1 MSNAYVPGVNF
12 GLAGYRARVANGP
25 SVLLATIFWLLAA
38 LCFEEGA
45 RNQTY
50 VLFGLGA
57 VLGILGLMIPL
68 SLKVANQ
75 WERAV
80 VLRLGKLQAIRG
92 PGVFFIIPVID
103 EVSSWLDQRI
113 QTTEFN
119 AEQALSK
126 DTVPVDVDA
135 VVFWQIHDAE
145 RAALE
150 ITDYRSAIAR
160 VAQTSLREMVGS
172 SLLSSLLSDRKRG
185 DELLREEIGRK
196 TADWGVTAIS
206 VEIRDIGVPTAL
218 QDAMSRE
225 AQAQREA
232 AARIHL
238 GQAEQQ
244 VAIKFVEAAE
254 IYARS
259 PAALQLRAMNIIY
272 ETTKER
278 GATILMPT
286 AMVDAMNPG
295 GIVALAG
302 LAASQTARP
311 DDEPQGGA
319 ATPAPAATG
328 PRASPKRRR

>member
-1 MSNAYVPGVNF
+1 MSNSYVPGVAF
-12 GLAGYRARVANGP
+12 QPPGSFLRTTGPRGANGP
-25 SVLLATIFWLLAA
+25 AMLLAA
-38 LCFEEGA
+38 VLWVGGGLCIAYGA
-45 RNQTY
+45 GNG
-50 VLFGLGA
+50 VWWPDWLGGLLLVLGA
-57 VLGILGLMIPL
+57 LVPL
-68 SLKVANQ
+68 SLKIAQQ
-75 WERAV
+75 WERAI
-80 VLRLGKLQAIRG
+80 VLRLGRLQSVQG
-92 PGVFFIIPVID
+92 PGVFFILPVID
-103 EVSSWLDQRI
+103 DVAAWLDQRI

-172 SLLSSLLSDRKRG
+172 SLLSTLLSDRKQG
-185 DELLREEIGRK
+185 DALLREEIARK
-196 TADWGVTAIS
+196 TADWGISVIS
-206 VEIRDIGVPTAL
+206 VEIRDIGVPTGL

-238 GQAEQQ
+238 GQAEQL
-244 VAIKFVEAAE
+244 VAQKFVEAAE
-254 IYARS
+254 IYAQS

-278 GATILMPT
+278 GATILMPS

-295 GIVALAG
+295 GVLALAG
-302 LAASQTARP
+302 AAAQA
-311 DDEPQGGA
+311 QA
-319 ATPAPAATG
+319 
-328 PRASPKRRR
+328 K